1 MKKILF
7 TTYIIALIA
16 LVPAVIF
23 GYMNADGQSKN
34 NNKTEL
40 VNDAANNTEESGFI
54 HVVKTF

>member
-16 LVPAVIF
+16 LVPAVIV
-23 GYMNADGQSKN
+23 GYMNADGQSTN
-34 NNKTEL
+34 NNKTEIAKD
-40 VNDAANNTEESGFI
+40 VENSTEETGFI